1 MQLSYKT
8 MCSRPAFSTE
18 ADLSHTMCS
27 YNKTVRKLTKVIRA
41 PKKMIKDQFR
51 IQTLLSSRRTCEA
64 NFQQKT
70 FFDGF
75 WICQDLLA
83 YRRKQWLQSEKK
95 GDVQKRHKTF
105 SGMRATCRKKPA
117 LWEAIRITGNC
128 WLKFHGQVQTWV
140 SMSLHKVTIS
150 SMKVG
155 PWIHIHWSGSRWMC
169 LWLMTYHDLSDQISC
184 LAHLLQLRHGLWGR
198 FMSPSRGSPKK
209 APFIVIRSAGVR
221 GRCWMSKRFIN
232 LV

>member
-1 MQLSYKT
+1 MFTYILCKCANLFLKRCLKCLQSSDRKQGIIFTMISFQISIEPSQKVADIPGSWAQLYSHAACFLFFNFIVVQHYFPLH
-8 MCSRPAFSTE
+8 CQGWDVFGRSFEPE

-117 LWEAIRITGNC
+117 L
-128 WLKFHGQVQTWV
+128 
-140 SMSLHKVTIS
+140 
-150 SMKVG
+150 
-155 PWIHIHWSGSRWMC
+155 
-169 LWLMTYHDLSDQISC
+169 
-184 LAHLLQLRHGLWGR
+184 
-198 FMSPSRGSPKK
+198 
-209 APFIVIRSAGVR
+209 
-221 GRCWMSKRFIN
+221 
-232 LV
+232 